1 MVKYQSSASPATATH
16 DTPNPGGN
24 WNHHAQQYLPP
35 PLAPLLNMY
44 PGSNGIN
51 NSIRMNQ
58 HQQQPMTMNYLS
70 GSSTATNPSHV
81 IWEYLKAQ
89 VCFELRSMP
98 PDVRSSRSFELQML
112 ARYEAERQFNTMMPA
127 PNMAIGQPAN
137 ELTDTGYH
145 PQPYASYT
153 ATTSSFVSISPMRRS
168 STTLH
173 TNQSNTYRSPP
184 ITPQYQFGAPARGQ
198 MFASSSPPL
207 QLQCQLG
214 TPYHQYHG
222 SHSQAEVA
230 SSSTPGKMWDRF
242 VLDMGSSSPATTS
255 CSTQEGSPDGTCQC
269 HSTCKKKSTMSSV
282 DIRLNLED
290 SPTSTSQPEEVS
302 SSPLKKIMS
311 TSKPS
316 SMKYQT
322 PSRNHADEPSF
333 NDTSPPLTVEMNLS
347 TQVGELS
354 QHNKNSTKTSRHKTN
369 VASKWSDVPFKA
381 KKTKSKP
388 AKRTKGKKEA
398 AKQATSSSGFS
409 PKVKS
414 AMITRSSTKTGSS
427 EKEPEA
433 DEVVE
438 AVASSA
444 GVASPSKLDVIT
456 GRGGYA
462 YHFEGNKR
470 FREEARRS
478 KVAYDIQT
486 SERGKLAVTEVRL

>member
-1 MVKYQSSASPATATH
+1 MVKHQPSASPTTATH

-44 PGSNGIN
+44 PGINGIN

-184 ITPQYQFGAPARGQ
+184 ITQYQFGAASGQ
-198 MFASSSPPL
+198 MFASSPHMQPSL
-207 QLQCQLG
+207 QLQGQLG

-222 SHSQAEVA
+222 PQAEAA

-242 VLDMGSSSPATTS
+242 MLDMGSSSPATCS
-255 CSTQEGSPDGTCQC
+255 STQEGSPDGTCRC

-290 SPTSTSQPEEVS
+290 SPTSTSQPDEVS
-302 SSPLKKIMS
+302 SSPLKKMF
-311 TSKPS
+311 TKPS

-322 PSRNHADEPSF
+322 PSTSRNHADESSF
-333 NDTSPPLTVEMNLS
+333 NDTSPPHTVEMILS

-354 QHNKNSTKTSRHKTN
+354 QHNKNSTKTSRRKTN
-369 VASKWSDVPFKA
+369 VASKWSDVSFKA

-388 AKRTKGKKEA
+388 AKRTKGKA

-414 AMITRSSTKTGSS
+414 AMITRSSTKTGASK
-427 EKEPEA
+427 KEPEA
-433 DEVVE
+433 DEIVE
-438 AVASSA
+438 VVASSA

-486 SERGKLAVTEVRL
+486 SERGKSAVTEVRL